1 MQKLSQAP
9 AVANTSS
16 RLTQLGLRSSCS
28 KCCSTLR
35 GLLTKSEEGRL
46 APVHATL
53 QALGCQNLAD
63 VNQDLWG
70 NHNLLHSPEA
80 HKHLS
85 VWLIHYL
92 DHEKHKKKAKVP
104 SLCTLMAIQKSLGR
118 VCSFGQCFHS
128 WCNDRSSI
136 LHSCAFAFSHMQVAT
151 SYSYVEYAQWVEQRE
166 QRRATPADSWCAV
179 YPSDRE
185 IYQTR
190 RQCYNVPT
198 LESKPKVLACQT
210 CKKLFHSR
218 GYIFTVDGLRV
229 SQTSHWSADHS
240 LAQPF

>member
-92 DHEKHKKKAKVP
+92 DHEKHKKKRPRCLPFVLWWQSKRVLEGCVALASVSTAGAMTEAQFCILVPLPSAICKLRRVTVMLNMLSGSNKGSRGVPLLQTADVP
-104 SLCTLMAIQKSLGR
+104 STPVTERSIRLGD
-118 VCSFGQCFHS
+118 S
-128 WCNDRSSI
+128 
-136 LHSCAFAFSHMQVAT
+136 AT
-151 SYSYVEYAQWVEQRE
+151 M
-166 QRRATPADSWCAV
+166 
-179 YPSDRE
+179 
-185 IYQTR
+185 
-190 RQCYNVPT
+190 
-198 LESKPKVLACQT
+198 CQ
-210 CKKLFHSR
+210 H
-218 GYIFTVDGLRV
+218 
-229 SQTSHWSADHS
+229 
-240 LAQPF
+240 